1 MYSRCEILFPHSRV
15 SGLKKLKGED
25 WQKLTER
32 IALLPETHEDALAFS
47 HMMIKLCDCLNCDLS
62 SYKAALGCSACSQ
75 RTINALRD
83 TDQQLLR
90 RFEKSKR
97 EVELYLDRLALQQ
110 KRPPEPTDPNAP
122 THYIVAFAA
131 DILHQMSAFC

>member
-25 WQKLTER
+25 WQKLAER
-32 IALLPETHEDALAFS
+32 VALLPETHQDALAFS

-75 RTINALRD
+75 RTINPLRD

-90 RFEKSKR
+90 RFEKSR
-97 EVELYLDRLALQQ
+97 QEVTLYLDEVRVNVD
-110 KRPPEPTDPNAP
+110 K
-122 THYIVAFAA
+122 AA
-131 DILHQMSAFC
+131 

>member
-25 WQKLTER
+25 WKKLTEH
-32 IALLPETHEDALAFS
+32 IASLPETDEDSLSFS
-47 HMMIKLCDCLNCDLS
+47 HMMIKLCDCLNCDLG

-83 TDQQLLR
+83 TDQQLKK
-90 RFEKSKR
+90 RFEKSRK
-97 EVELYLDRLALQQ
+97 EVRLYLENIESNQ
-110 KRPPEPTDPNAP
+110 K
-122 THYIVAFAA
+122 
-131 DILHQMSAFC
+131 

>member
-15 SGLKKLKGED
+15 SGLKKLKGEE
-25 WQKLTER
+25 WQKLSER
-32 IALLPETHEDALAFS
+32 VALLPETHHDALAFS

-90 RFEKSKR
+90 RFEKSR
-97 EVELYLDRLALQQ
+97 QEVALYLDGVGIEVD
-110 KRPPEPTDPNAP
+110 K
-122 THYIVAFAA
+122 AA
-131 DILHQMSAFC
+131 

>member
-25 WQKLTER
+25 WQKLAER
-32 IALLPETHEDALAFS
+32 VALLPETHQDALAFS

-90 RFEKSKR
+90 RFEKSR
-97 EVELYLDRLALQQ
+97 QEVTLYLDQI
-110 KRPPEPTDPNAP
+110 KVNVDK
-122 THYIVAFAA
+122 AA
-131 DILHQMSAFC
+131 

>member
-15 SGLKKLKGED
+15 SGLKKLKGEE
-25 WQKLTER
+25 WKSLTEYVAR
-32 IALLPETHEDALAFS
+32 LPETNEDALAFS
-47 HMMIKLCDCLNCDLS
+47 HMMIRLCDCLNCDLG

-90 RFEKSKR
+90 RFEKSRK
-97 EVELYLDRLALQQ
+97 EVNKYLEESGAVQE
-110 KRPPEPTDPNAP
+110 K
-122 THYIVAFAA
+122 AA
-131 DILHQMSAFC
+131 

>member
-15 SGLKKLKGED
+15 SGLKKLKGDE
-25 WQKLTER
+25 WRKLAER
-32 IALLPETHEDALAFS
+32 ISALPETHMDSLAFS

-90 RFEKSKR
+90 RFDKSRK
-97 EVELYLDRLALQQ
+97 EITLYLNDTSFSEE
-110 KRPPEPTDPNAP
+110 K
-122 THYIVAFAA
+122 AA
-131 DILHQMSAFC
+131 

>member
-15 SGLKKLKGED
+15 SGLKKLKGEE

-32 IALLPETHEDALAFS
+32 VALLSETHQDALAFS

-90 RFEKSKR
+90 RFEKSR
-97 EVELYLDRLALQQ
+97 QEVTLYLDETRINVD
-110 KRPPEPTDPNAP
+110 K
-122 THYIVAFAA
+122 AA
-131 DILHQMSAFC
+131 

>member
-1 MYSRCEILFPHSRV
+1 MYSHCEILFPHSRV
-15 SGLKKLKGED
+15 NGLKKLKGEE

-32 IALLPETHEDALAFS
+32 IALLPETNEDALAFS

-97 EVELYLDRLALQQ
+97 EVGAHLDKVGIEAE
-110 KRPPEPTDPNAP
+110 K
-122 THYIVAFAA
+122 AA
-131 DILHQMSAFC
+131 

>member
-47 HMMIKLCDCLNCDLS
+47 HMMIKLCDCLNCDLG

-83 TDQQLLR
+83 TDQQLLK
-90 RFEKSKR
+90 RFQKSR
-97 EVELYLDRLALQQ
+97 QEVTNYLDAVDSARQ
-110 KRPPEPTDPNAP
+110 K
-122 THYIVAFAA
+122 AA
-131 DILHQMSAFC
+131 

>member
-83 TDQQLLR
+83 TDQQLLN
-90 RFEKSKR
+90 RFEKSQR
-97 EVELYLDRLALQQ
+97 EVDGYLDKVGIKAE
-110 KRPPEPTDPNAP
+110 K
-122 THYIVAFAA
+122 AA
-131 DILHQMSAFC
+131 